1 MSSMIECKKCFQ
13 KFEFTE
19 REKNWYAE
27 MGFKDPKKC
36 KRCKDIEKNKKTYSY
51 TPSKA
56 ELQRKEALT
65 QKELVQQLYVKSEL
79 RSKAIR
85 EITATFEGLQKSLY
99 ETLADEFRDD
109 LPRWNATLEKD
120 STIRFNEPDVLFKTG
135 EAELQEKFI
144 VILND
149 FFL

>member
-19 REKNWYAE
+19 RERNWYAE

-56 ELQRKEALT
+56 ELQRKEAMRTAKTNNKKTLNGLNMFSMLDEVNE
-65 QKELVQQLYVKSEL
+65 QVIVEQVVVEQVVPNVIKS
-79 RSKAIR
+79 SNWC
-85 EITATFEGLQKSLY
+85 
-99 ETLADEFRDD
+99 DMVDNDD
-109 LPRWNATLEKD
+109 KMDWSVPVRWV
-120 STIRFNEPDVLFKTG
+120 S
-135 EAELQEKFI
+135 
-144 VILND
+144 
-149 FFL
+149 

>member
-56 ELQRKEALT
+56 ELQRKEAMRTAKTNNKKTLNGLNMFSMLDEVNE
-65 QKELVQQLYVKSEL
+65 QVIVEQVVVEQVVPNVIKS
-79 RSKAIR
+79 SNWC
-85 EITATFEGLQKSLY
+85 
-99 ETLADEFRDD
+99 DMVDNDD
-109 LPRWNATLEKD
+109 KMDWSVPVRWV
-120 STIRFNEPDVLFKTG
+120 S
-135 EAELQEKFI
+135 
-144 VILND
+144 
-149 FFL
+149 